1 MGQHTTFSNSFAE
14 KIIIRNTEIKYI
26 KKKITKLLKTTI
38 YLTTCFTRSLTQ
50 FNYTYVG
57 MKASNRTCAL
67 ASLPNILITEFIALI
82 EKNQNEAQNET
93 NENN

>member
-1 MGQHTTFSNSFAE
+1 
-14 KIIIRNTEIKYI
+14 
-26 KKKITKLLKTTI
+26 
-38 YLTTCFTRSLTQ
+38 
-50 FNYTYVG
+50 
-57 MKASNRTCAL
+57 MKASDRTCAL